1 MVVLF
6 INAVDGNFEKSF
18 LSIEFV
24 FSIVFRESDGY
35 IYAVARVMAVNPFFR
50 IFCFFLTI
58 IENMPYRTQIS
69 PQNSRKERISRSF
82 LKPLRGYDG
91 FNSLL
96 YHLGNL
102 CCLHSLVFLVWDRV
116 EKMDFYR
123 YGTDGIGVKRNKTVF

>member
-1 MVVLF
+1 MRSLIRDAWFIIQKPYVL
-6 INAVDGNFEKSF
+6 
-18 LSIEFV
+18 
-24 FSIVFRESDGY
+24 
-35 IYAVARVMAVNPFFR
+35 VNPFFR

-96 YHLGNL
+96 YHLCDL
-102 CCLHSLVFLVWDRV
+102 CRLHSLVLLIRDWIEEMNFDC
-116 EKMDFYR
+116 
-123 YGTDGIGVKRNKTVF
+123 YGTNCIGVKRNKTVF

>member
-1 MVVLF
+1 MCSHSFVTHGLLYK
-6 INAVDGNFEKSF
+6 NLTF
-18 LSIEFV
+18 LSTRFFEFL
-24 FSIVFRESDGY
+24 
-35 IYAVARVMAVNPFFR
+35 
-50 IFCFFLTI
+50 FFLTI

-82 LKPLRGYDG
+82 LKPLLGYDG

>member
-1 MVVLF
+1 MRSLIRDAWF
-6 INAVDGNFEKSF
+6 IIQNLTS
-18 LSIEFV
+18 
-24 FSIVFRESDGY
+24 
-35 IYAVARVMAVNPFFR
+35 VNPFFLNFLFFSYYYRKYALQNPNQPPR
-50 IFCFFLTI
+50 IAEKSAYHAL
-58 IENMPYRTQIS
+58 
-69 PQNSRKERISRSF
+69 F

>member
-1 MVVLF
+1 MVYYTKTLR
-6 INAVDGNFEKSF
+6 SCQP
-18 LSIEFV
+18 V
-24 FSIVFRESDGY
+24 FSNFLFFSYYYRK
-35 IYAVARVMAVNPFFR
+35 YALQNP
-50 IFCFFLTI
+50 
-58 IENMPYRTQIS
+58 NQP

>member
-1 MVVLF
+1 MWSLIRDAWF
-6 INAVDGNFEKSF
+6 IIQKPY
-18 LSIEFV
+18 LL
-24 FSIVFRESDGY
+24 
-35 IYAVARVMAVNPFFR
+35 VNPFFR
-50 IFCFFLTI
+50 FFCFFLTI

-102 CCLHSLVFLVWDRV
+102 CCLHSLVFLIWDRV

>member
-1 MVVLF
+1 MQSLIRDAWFIIQKPYVL
-6 INAVDGNFEKSF
+6 
-18 LSIEFV
+18 
-24 FSIVFRESDGY
+24 
-35 IYAVARVMAVNPFFR
+35 VNPFFR

-82 LKPLRGYDG
+82 LKPLLGYDG

-102 CCLHSLVFLVWDRV
+102 CCLHSLVFLVWDRA

>member
-1 MVVLF
+1 MCGHSFVTHGLLYK
-6 INAVDGNFEKSF
+6 NLTF
-18 LSIEFV
+18 LSTRFFEF
-24 FSIVFRESDGY
+24 
-35 IYAVARVMAVNPFFR
+35 
-50 IFCFFLTI
+50 FCFFLTI

-102 CCLHSLVFLVWDRV
+102 CCLHSLVFLIWDRV

-123 YGTDGIGVKRNKTVF
+123 YGTDGIGVKRNKTVFLTQPARSGILLLLRS

>member
-1 MVVLF
+1 MQSLIRDAWFIIQKPYVL
-6 INAVDGNFEKSF
+6 
-18 LSIEFV
+18 
-24 FSIVFRESDGY
+24 
-35 IYAVARVMAVNPFFR
+35 VNPFFR

-58 IENMPYRTQIS
+58 IENMPYITQIS

-123 YGTDGIGVKRNKTVF
+123 YMTDGIGVKRNKTVF